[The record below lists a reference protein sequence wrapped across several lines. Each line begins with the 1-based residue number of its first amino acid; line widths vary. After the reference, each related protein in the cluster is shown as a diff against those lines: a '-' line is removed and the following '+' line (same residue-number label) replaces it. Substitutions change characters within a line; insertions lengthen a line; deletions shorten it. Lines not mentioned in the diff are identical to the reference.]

1 MICYIVYKEKYI
13 FSKRSPGIQGM
24 AFGINKTFFQ
34 SLGGFDLGMKVWGA
48 EQFELSIKVSQILKL
63 NHFVKIKPII
73 LNENRNIRDSFIK
86 NDEKAN
92 PSQE

>member
-13 FSKRSPGIQGM
+13 FKKKRSPGIQGM

-63 NHFVKIKPII
+63 NHFVKIKQII
-73 LNENRNIRDSFIK
+73 LNENRNIRDS
-86 NDEKAN
+86 
-92 PSQE
+92 

>member
-1 MICYIVYKEKYI
+1 MICYIVNKEKYI
-13 FSKRSPGIQGM
+13 FSNRSPGIQGM

-73 LNENRNIRDSFIK
+73 LNENRNIRDS
-86 NDEKAN
+86 
-92 PSQE
+92 

>member
-1 MICYIVYKEKYI
+1 
-13 FSKRSPGIQGM
+13 M

-73 LNENRNIRDSFIK
+73 LYENRNIRDSFIK

>member
-63 NHFVKIKPII
+63 NHFVKIKQII
-73 LNENRNIRDSFIK
+73 LNENRNITDS
-86 NDEKAN
+86 
-92 PSQE
+92 

>member
-1 MICYIVYKEKYI
+1 
-13 FSKRSPGIQGM
+13 M

-63 NHFVKIKPII
+63 NHFVKIKQII

>member
-1 MICYIVYKEKYI
+1 
-13 FSKRSPGIQGM
+13 M

-86 NDEKAN
+86 TDEKAN